1 MKKKAIHQDV
11 FIGFF
16 CLILC
21 GLIYALNRDLPSD
34 AALMPKLLD
43 GMLAILSVLIINQG
57 LQKSKAPAEQQKK
70 LLVWEDFKVPMI
82 TWGIVALYVV
92 LFYVAG
98 YFVATA
104 VIIPLLMRYMKLSNW
119 KLIIAIDV
127 GYLLVIYFVFVRML
141 GVSIDGFGLLSKLL

>member
-1 MKKKAIHQDV
+1 MKKKQIHQDV

-16 CLILC
+16 CLGLC
-21 GLIYALNRDLPSD
+21 VLIFALNKDLPSD
-34 AALMPKLLD
+34 AAMMPKLLD
-43 GMLAILSVLIINQG
+43 VLLAVLAVLIINQG

-104 VIIPLLMRYMKLSNW
+104 VIIPLLMRYMKQSNW

-141 GVSIDGFGLLSKLL
+141 GVSIDGFGLLSKLF